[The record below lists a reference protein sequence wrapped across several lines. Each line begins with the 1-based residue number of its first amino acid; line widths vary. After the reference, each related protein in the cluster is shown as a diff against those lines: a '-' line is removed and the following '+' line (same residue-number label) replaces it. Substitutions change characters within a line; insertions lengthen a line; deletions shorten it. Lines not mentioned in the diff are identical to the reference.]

1 MTSKNI
7 NKNNKIGLK
16 IKLERT
22 KLDISQEELGFRAG
36 LNKNTIGLIERG
48 EQSPTFDTMEAI
60 ATAFGMTVQELCNF
74 DNI

>member
-1 MTSKNI
+1 MTKKNS
-7 NKNNKIGLK
+7 KIGLK

-22 KLDISQEELGFRAG
+22 KLGISQEELGNRAR

-48 EQSPTFDTMEAI
+48 EQSPSFDTMEAI